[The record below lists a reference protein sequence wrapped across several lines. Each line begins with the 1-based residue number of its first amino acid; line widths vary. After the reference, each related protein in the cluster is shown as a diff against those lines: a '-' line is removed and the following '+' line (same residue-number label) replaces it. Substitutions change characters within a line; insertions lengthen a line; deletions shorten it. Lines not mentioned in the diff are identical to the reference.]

1 MRVHSD
7 MSTRI
12 TISIRINRVE
22 GTSIPATSATSK
34 KVGKTLKTR
43 AESIK
48 LIPLMINR
56 KNKESECERERERE
70 EEERD

>member
-1 MRVHSD
+1 MKVHSD

-56 KNKESECERERERE
+56 KNNERERERKSE
-70 EEERD
+70 KERKK